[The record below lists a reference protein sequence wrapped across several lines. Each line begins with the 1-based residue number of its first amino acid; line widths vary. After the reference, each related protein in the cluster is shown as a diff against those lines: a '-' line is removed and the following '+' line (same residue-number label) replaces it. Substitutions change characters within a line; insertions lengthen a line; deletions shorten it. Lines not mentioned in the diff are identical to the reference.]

1 MKPVSFANSRPIIG
15 DASILRQIENRILGI
30 NAVRLWLESKARS
43 AAYCLTALQ
52 NMLVYPLE
60 KGGKDLI
67 NEYPHQPSGDGQI
80 GDDQPLYL

>member
-43 AAYCLTALQ
+43 SNKLLTALQ

-60 KGGKDLI
+60 KGGENLI
-67 NEYPHQPSGDGQI
+67 DEHPYQPSGDGQI